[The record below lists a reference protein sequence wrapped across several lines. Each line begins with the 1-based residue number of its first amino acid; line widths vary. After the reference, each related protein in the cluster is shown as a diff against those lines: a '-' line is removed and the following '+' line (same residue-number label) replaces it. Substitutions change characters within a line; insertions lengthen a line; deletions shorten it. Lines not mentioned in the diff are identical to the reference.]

1 LDLPSERG
9 LYNFEE
15 KMMPARDIR
24 PLPIPVMPLW
34 QTLVVAAGFVSCTAL
49 PTPVHSAQPSAF
61 PNKPIRIL
69 AGFSVGSTVDL
80 SARVVAEKLVENLK
94 QQVIVDNRSGAGGVI
109 AAQTA
114 AKANPDGYTL
124 LSVSAAH
131 AVAPSIYTK
140 LPYDT
145 LKDFAGIST
154 TVKSPAVLVAYPGL
168 GAKSVKDL
176 IAIAKAKPGT
186 LNFASAGIGSATHF
200 SAELFKSMAGID
212 VVHVPFKGISEGLT
226 ETMTGRVQYFLS
238 PLTIAHPMIKD
249 GRVTALGV
257 TSAKRSDVLP
267 EVPTIAESGLPNYV
281 WETWFGLLAPAKTP
295 RPIIDRLNREITRA
309 LDLPDVRKRWTTI
322 GAVSAPSTPQQ
333 FDKLIAEQIKVF
345 TKLARAAGVKAD

>member
-1 LDLPSERG
+1 
-9 LYNFEE
+9 
-15 KMMPARDIR
+15 MMSAAKFRRVICVPAFSCDVVPALALAVFAI
-24 PLPIPVMPLW
+24 LW
-34 QTLVVAAGFVSCTAL
+34 TA
-49 PTPVHSAQPSAF
+49 SASGQSSNF

-69 AGFSVGSTVDL
+69 AGFSTGSTVDL
-80 SARVVAEKLVENLK
+80 SARIVAEKLVENLR
-94 QQVIVDNRSGAGGVI
+94 QQVVVDNRPGAGGVI
-109 AAQTA
+109 AAQIA

-131 AVAPSIYTK
+131 AVAPSIYAK

-168 GAKSVKDL
+168 GAKTVKDL
-176 IAIAKAKPGT
+176 IAIAKAKPGS

-200 SAELFKSMAGID
+200 SAELFKSMAQID
-212 VVHVPFKGISEGLT
+212 VVHVPFKGIAEGLT

-238 PLTIAHPMIKD
+238 PLTIAQAFIKD

-257 TSAKRSDVLP
+257 TSPKRSEVIP
-267 EVPTIAESGLPNYV
+267 EVPTIAESGLPGYT

-295 RPIIDRLNREITRA
+295 RPVVNKLNQEITRA
-309 LDLPDVRKRWTTI
+309 LDLPDVRKRWTAM
-322 GAVSAPSTPQQ
+322 GAISAPSTPEQ
-333 FDKLIAEQIKVF
+333 FDKLIARDIKAF
-345 TKLARAAGVKAD
+345 SKLAQAAGVKPQ

>member
-1 LDLPSERG
+1 
-9 LYNFEE
+9 
-15 KMMPARDIR
+15 MPAHNIR
-24 PLPIPVMPLW
+24 HSPISLPAFRHAL
-34 QTLVVAAGFVSCTAL
+34 LVAAGVASFAAVS
-49 PTPVHSAQPSAF
+49 TPATSAQPSDF

-69 AGFSVGSTVDL
+69 AGFSTGSTVDL
-80 SARVVAEKLVENLK
+80 SARVVAEKLVESLK
-94 QQVIVDNRSGAGGVI
+94 QQVVVDNRPGAGGVI
-109 AAQTA
+109 AAQIA

-131 AVAPSIYTK
+131 AVAPSIYSK

-154 TVKSPAVLVAYPGL
+154 TVKSPAVLVVYPGL

-176 IAIAKAKPGT
+176 IAIAKAKPGS

-238 PLTIAHPMIKD
+238 PLTIAHPFIKD
-249 GRVTALGV
+249 GRLTALGV
-257 TSAKRSDVLP
+257 TSAKRSEVLP
-267 EVPTIAESGLPNYV
+267 EVPTIAESGLPNYA
-281 WETWFGLLAPAKTP
+281 WETWFGLLAAAKTP
-295 RPIIDRLNREITRA
+295 RPIIDKLNREITRA
-309 LDLPDVRKRWTTI
+309 LELPEVSKRWTAI
-322 GAVSAPSTPQQ
+322 GAVSAPSTPEE
-333 FDKLIAEQIKVF
+333 FDRLIAEDIRVF
-345 TKLARAAGVKAD
+345 TKLARAAGVKAN

>member
-1 LDLPSERG
+1 MRAM
-9 LYNFEE
+9 N
-15 KMMPARDIR
+15 IR
-24 PLPIPVMPLW
+24 RTPTSYASPQGILLAIGV
-34 QTLVVAAGFVSCTAL
+34 AGFSTLSAPAL
-49 PTPVHSAQPSAF
+49 AAQPSDF
-61 PNKPIRIL
+61 PNKPVRII
-69 AGFSVGSTVDL
+69 AGFSTGSTVDL
-80 SARVVAEKLVENLK
+80 SARVVAEKLAESLK
-94 QQVIVDNRSGAGGVI
+94 QQVIVDNRPGAGGVI
-109 AAQTA
+109 GAQIA

-131 AVAPSIYTK
+131 SVAPSINSK

-154 TVKSPAVLVAYPGL
+154 TVKSPAVLVVYPGL

-176 IAIAKAKPGT
+176 IAIAKAKPGS

-238 PLTIAHPMIKD
+238 PLTIAHPFIKE
-249 GRVTALGV
+249 GKLTALGV
-257 TSAKRSDVLP
+257 TSAKRSAVLP
-267 EVPTIAESGLPNYV
+267 DVPTISESGLPNYV

-295 RPIIDRLNREITRA
+295 RPIIDKLNKEITRA
-309 LDLPDVRKRWTTI
+309 LDLPDVRKRWTAI
-322 GAVSAPSTPQQ
+322 GAVSAPSTPQE
-333 FDKLIAEQIKVF
+333 FDKLIARDIQAF
-345 TKLARAAGVKAD
+345 MKLARAAGIKAN

>member
-1 LDLPSERG
+1 MIAT
-9 LYNFEE
+9 N
-15 KMMPARDIR
+15 IR
-24 PLPIPVMPLW
+24 
-34 QTLVVAAGFVSCTAL
+34 QTPTSYAFPHGVLLAMGFAGFFAL
-49 PTPVHSAQPSAF
+49 SAPALSAQPSNF
-61 PNKPIRIL
+61 PNKPIRIV
-69 AGFSVGSTVDL
+69 AGFSTGSTVDL
-80 SARVVAEKLVENLK
+80 SARVVAEKLAESLK
-94 QQVIVDNRSGAGGVI
+94 QQVIVDNRPGAGGVI
-109 AAQTA
+109 GAQIA
-114 AKANPDGYTL
+114 AKANSDGYTL

-131 AVAPSIYTK
+131 SVAPSIYSK

-154 TVKSPAVLVAYPGL
+154 TVKSPAVLVVHPGL

-176 IAIAKAKPGT
+176 IAIAKAKPGS

-238 PLTIAHPMIKD
+238 PLTIAHPFIKE
-249 GRVTALGV
+249 GRLIALGI
-257 TSAKRSDVLP
+257 TSAKRSTVLP
-267 EVPTIAESGLPNYV
+267 DVPTIAESGLPNYV

-295 RPIIDRLNREITRA
+295 RPIVDKLNREITRA
-309 LDLPDVRKRWTTI
+309 LDLPDVRKRWTSI

-333 FDKLIAEQIKVF
+333 FDKLIARDIEVF
-345 TKLARAAGVKAD
+345 MKLARAAGIKAN